1 MNFLKSVA
9 AHFGVSFVKLG
20 TLINLSTKKIGY
32 HSTCEVF
39 SFYNKNYTE
48 LSNDEELKKF
58 LDFYIENW
66 QYSYSQTSQDIFV
79 MFITNMKKNGSYLEI
94 GGADGFQ
101 NSNTISLNKHL
112 NWKGVLVEP
121 DNELFMTLRKIRKY
135 DKNYNLAIS
144 PNGISKIYK
153 LRKAGQLSNLIGFD
167 EKDKHFEKRKA
178 FNKMQQVKGVSINL
192 LLKEKIFDYF
202 SLDVEGPELQI
213 LDSIDWENVYKPK
226 IITVEYNYRAKD
238 KNKIISLL
246 QDNGYKN
253 NFEKHDWLRRRDLWF
268 TLMDKSPN

>member
-79 MFITNMKKNGSYLEI
+79 MFITNMKKKWKLFRNWRCRWFPEFQYHFFKQTSELEGSF
-94 GGADGFQ
+94 GR
-101 NSNTISLNKHL
+101 T
-112 NWKGVLVEP
+112 
-121 DNELFMTLRKIRKY
+121 
-135 DKNYNLAIS
+135 
-144 PNGISKIYK
+144 
-153 LRKAGQLSNLIGFD
+153 
-167 EKDKHFEKRKA
+167 
-178 FNKMQQVKGVSINL
+178 
-192 LLKEKIFDYF
+192 
-202 SLDVEGPELQI
+202 
-213 LDSIDWENVYKPK
+213 
-226 IITVEYNYRAKD
+226 
-238 KNKIISLL
+238 
-246 QDNGYKN
+246 
-253 NFEKHDWLRRRDLWF
+253 
-268 TLMDKSPN
+268 